1 MLEQCSSSLTSCCFN
16 LLNSGAASRGNSSEA
31 GSVHAPEAAGGGAE
45 QPAGDAGGRG
55 GEQEERG
62 EASFHPAGSGL
73 YKAFRAGD
81 HQELN
86 LVSKNSTVQLYHFLS
101 IFTPF
106 HLQLADMKKKVEQEA
121 SLLEGAE
128 ENRKKAQREL
138 DNLMLQLE
146 EKTATYDKLDKTK
159 TRLQQELDDLLV
171 DQHNLRQVVSNL
183 ERKQKKFDQV
193 TLCSKL

>member
-1 MLEQCSSSLTSCCFN
+1 MVQMLEQCSSFLTSCCCN

-73 YKAFRAGD
+73 YEAFRAGD

-86 LVSKNSTVQLYHFLS
+86 LVNKNSIVQLTLSLPVHFHSFPSAAGRYEEEGGTGGLVS
-101 IFTPF
+101 GGSRGEP
-106 HLQLADMKKKVEQEA
+106 Q
-121 SLLEGAE
+121 EGAAGAGQPDAAAGGE
-128 ENRKKAQREL
+128 
-138 DNLMLQLE
+138 DC
-146 EKTATYDKLDKTK
+146 
-159 TRLQQELDDLLV
+159 
-171 DQHNLRQVVSNL
+171 NLRQAGQDKNPSAAGAG
-183 ERKQKKFDQV
+183 
-193 TLCSKL
+193 